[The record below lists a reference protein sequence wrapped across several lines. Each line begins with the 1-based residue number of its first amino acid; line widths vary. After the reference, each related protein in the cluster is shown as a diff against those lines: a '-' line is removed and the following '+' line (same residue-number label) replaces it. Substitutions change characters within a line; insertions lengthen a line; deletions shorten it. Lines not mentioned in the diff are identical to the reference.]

1 MPNTTTTAQSLFL
14 CMDGVLRRVGVGGG
28 DYYSCYDEK
37 NAMVSLVMEKDEDYH
52 VLLLYCGWF
61 PSETERERGGGE
73 SGFHGSCFVVYW
85 YTGYH
90 VIISIHN
97 YIQCR
102 SLPPRD

>member
-61 PSETERERGGGE
+61 PSETERERGGGGRVAFMARAL
-73 SGFHGSCFVVYW
+73 S
-85 YTGYH
+85 
-90 VIISIHN
+90 
-97 YIQCR
+97 YIGTR
-102 SLPPRD
+102 GITS